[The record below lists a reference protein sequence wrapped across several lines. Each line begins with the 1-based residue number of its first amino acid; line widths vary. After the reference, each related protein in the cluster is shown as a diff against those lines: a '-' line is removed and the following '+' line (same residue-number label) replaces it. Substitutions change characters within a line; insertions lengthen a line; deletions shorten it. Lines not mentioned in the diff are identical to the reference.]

1 MKTKFSRKLSKGQML
16 KTRVRPKEERPKG
29 RHPQGLGCPYAEAI
43 PAQVPGGMHSI
54 YRPLGPLQEGGGRL
68 TFLQHEGL
76 SQGGDGPEVITV
88 QGAQGLH
95 RDGGRSAK
103 IHEHDHHPGVHAVQ
117 HPAPGQREGEEVCPT
132 WSHTERSSWRGLG
145 GLGRKGASYA
155 APRLG
160 WKGDHKE

>member
-1 MKTKFSRKLSKGQML
+1 MKTKFSRTLGKGQML
-16 KTRVRPKEERPKG
+16 KTRVRPEQLSLKG
-29 RHPQGLGCPYAEAI
+29 RHPKGLGCPYAEAI
-43 PAQVPGGMHSI
+43 PAQVPGGTRSI
-54 YRPLGPLQEGGGRL
+54 YRPWGPLEEGGRRL

-76 SQGGDGPEVITV
+76 SQRGDGPEVITV

-132 WSHTERSSWRGLG
+132 WWHTKQSSWRGLEA
-145 GLGRKGASYA
+145 LG
-155 APRLG
+155 
-160 WKGDHKE
+160 

>member
-1 MKTKFSRKLSKGQML
+1 MKTKFSRTLGKGQML
-16 KTRVRPKEERPKG
+16 KTRVRPEQLSLKG
-29 RHPQGLGCPYAEAI
+29 RHPKGLGCPYAEAI
-43 PAQVPGGMHSI
+43 PAQVPGGTRSI
-54 YRPLGPLQEGGGRL
+54 YRPRGPLEEGGGRL

-76 SQGGDGPEVITV
+76 SQRGDGPEVITV

-132 WSHTERSSWRGLG
+132 WWHTKQSSWRGLEA
-145 GLGRKGASYA
+145 LG
-155 APRLG
+155 
-160 WKGDHKE
+160 